1 MSYSQQDQEEN
12 PSIVHEPDMNGT
24 YTAKDYLQWQFEGM
38 VELIKGKIFK
48 MSPAPTSWHQ
58 EISTFFTVEIGNRVR
73 RTNCKLFV
81 APFDVYLTNTPKDYK
96 TTSNIVQP
104 DLCVICD
111 ISKIKEFGCVG
122 APDFVIEIL
131 STSTRKKDLTHKKD
145 LYEEFGVQEYWIV
158 SPQEELIIV
167 NLLNENGKYET
178 KQVLTVG
185 STVSPQLFPDL
196 NIELEDVFNH
206 S

>member
-1 MSYSQQDQEEN
+1 MSYSQRDQEEN
-12 PSIVHEPDMNGT
+12 PSMVHEPDMNGT

-58 EISTFFTVEIGNRVR
+58 SISMFLTGTLWQHLNDKS
-73 RTNCKLFV
+73 CKLFA
-81 APFDVYLTNTPKDYK
+81 APFDVYLTHTPKNYK
-96 TTSNIVQP
+96 TTNNIVQP

-122 APDFVIEIL
+122 APDFIIEIL
-131 STSTRKKDLTHKKD
+131 SKSTRKKDLTHKKD

-167 NLLNENGKYET
+167 NLLTKMENMKP
-178 KQVLTVG
+178 
-185 STVSPQLFPDL
+185 SRC
-196 NIELEDVFNH
+196 
-206 S
+206 